1 MINSIKIK
9 NKYIISHLIFFI
21 LLNST
26 ITLGNYD
33 HFSGGN
39 NPKNKTHSGEMYDT
53 LLTDI
58 SGSIKAAANPAFIF
72 RQTIRSL
79 LF

>member
-58 SGSIKAAANPAFIF
+58 SGSIRASANPAFIF
-72 RQTIRSL
+72 R
-79 LF
+79 